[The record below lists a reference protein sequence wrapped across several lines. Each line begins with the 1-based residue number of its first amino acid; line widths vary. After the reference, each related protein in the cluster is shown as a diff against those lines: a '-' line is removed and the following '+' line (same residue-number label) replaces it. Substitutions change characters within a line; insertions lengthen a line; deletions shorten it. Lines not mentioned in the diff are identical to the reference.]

1 MIFGLLVSLCYL
13 LGAVPF
19 GLLVARLVRRI
30 DVRQYGSGNTGASN
44 VLRTS
49 GVLPALVVLM
59 LDTGKGVLAVVL
71 AKIIDPSP
79 SLEVA
84 AALSVL
90 VGHNWSVF
98 LRFQGGKGVATGI
111 GAFCALSPLAGLVV
125 LSVGLPFIAL
135 FRYVSLGAIIGA
147 VTAVVSML
155 LLAIL
160 APSLPLGVPSLT
172 YLLYPSIGAPIV
184 LFRHRGNIIRLLKG
198 QEPKLGESANTGDP
212 SLGTSG

>member
-1 MIFGLLVSLCYL
+1 MTFGLLVFICYL

-44 VLRTS
+44 VLRTT
-49 GVLPALVVLM
+49 GVWPALVVLV
-59 LDTGKGVLAVVL
+59 LDAGKGVMAVILAN
-71 AKIIDPSP
+71 IIDPSP

-98 LRFQGGKGVATGI
+98 LGFQGGKGVATGI
-111 GAFCALSPLAGLVV
+111 GAFCTLSPLAGLIV

-147 VTAVVSML
+147 VTAVLSML

-160 APSLPLGVPSLT
+160 APSLPLGVPSLI
-172 YLLYPSIGAPIV
+172 YLLYPSIAAPII

-198 QEPKLGESANTGDP
+198 QEPKLGESANSGDHP
-212 SLGTSG
+212 LGTSS